1 MEIGPRQHTV
11 GCMAGS
17 VKRVALVS
25 MHTSPAEQA
34 GTRDSGGLNV
44 SLMSIATELAARGV
58 EVDLLTRATSIPRT
72 TRLSDGVVLR
82 ELAAGPPVP
91 LDKTGL
97 AGVADEFGEAVAA
110 VAGRPGSRYDL
121 VHAHYWLS
129 GLATLPVAIELGIPL
144 VQSFHTL
151 AAMKNSHLAP
161 GQAEEP
167 PGRLLAERY
176 LANQANAVVASSA
189 SEVTSLIDQVGA
201 PAGRIWVIPP
211 GVDVDLFRPDRG
223 GAAER
228 VRDQFGIEPGRPIVA
243 VVGRV
248 QPLKDQE
255 LGVRAL
261 GALNALRGWAPVLVI
276 AGEST
281 PGDEAYLASLRQ
293 LAAELGVA
301 DEVRFAG
308 ALGRDEL
315 ADLLA
320 VASITLVPSHSETF
334 GLVALESAASGTA
347 VIGYR
352 GTGLLESVADGRSGL
367 LIDSREPDAWA
378 RAMVALLDDPSV
390 RSRMAETAREHALGY
405 TWAATTTA
413 LLGVYSSLIG

>member
-1 MEIGPRQHTV
+1 
-11 GCMAGS
+11 
-17 VKRVALVS
+17 

-34 GTRDSGGLNV
+34 GTGDSGGLNV
-44 SLMSIATELAARGV
+44 ALMSTATELAARGV
-58 EVDLLTRATSIPRT
+58 EVDLLTRATSAPRT
-72 TRLSDGVVLR
+72 TRLSDGVLLR
-82 ELAAGPPVP
+82 ELVAGPPTILGKAELP
-91 LDKTGL
+91 
-97 AGVADEFGEAVAA
+97 GVADAFGEAVAA

-121 VHAHYWLS
+121 IHAHYWLS
-129 GLATLPVAIELGIPL
+129 GLATLPVAIELGVPL

-151 AAMKNSHLAP
+151 GAMKNSHLAP
-161 GQAEEP
+161 GQEP
-167 PGRLLAERY
+167 EPAGRLLAERY
-176 LANQANAVVASSA
+176 LANQANAVVASST

-201 PAGRIWVIPP
+201 PADRIWVIPP
-211 GVDVDLFRPDRG
+211 GVDVQLFRPDRG

-228 VRDQFGIEPGRPIVA
+228 VRERFAIEPGRPIVA

-281 PGDEAYLASLRQ
+281 PGDEAYLASLHG
-293 LAAELGVA
+293 LAAQLGVG

-308 ALGRDEL
+308 ALGRDDL
-315 ADLLA
+315 ADLLT

-352 GTGLLESVADGRSGL
+352 GTGMLESIAEGRSGVL
-367 LIDSREPDAWA
+367 VDSREPDAWA
-378 RAMVALLDDPSV
+378 RAMVTLLDDPGA
-390 RSRMAETAREHALGY
+390 RSRMAETAREHALRY
-405 TWAATTTA
+405 TWAATATA
-413 LLGVYSSLIG
+413 LLGVYTSLVSEGAE

>member
-1 MEIGPRQHTV
+1 
-11 GCMAGS
+11 MAGS

-34 GTRDSGGLNV
+34 GTGDAGGLNV
-44 SLMSIATELAARGV
+44 SLMSIATGLAARGV
-58 EVDLLTRATSIPRT
+58 EVDLLTRATSVPRT
-72 TRLSDGVVLR
+72 TTISDGVVLR
-82 ELAAGPPVP
+82 ELAAGPATA
-91 LDKTGL
+91 LDKAELSGI
-97 AGVADEFGEAVAA
+97 ADEFGEAVARI
-110 VAGRPGSRYDL
+110 AGRPGSRYDL
-121 VHAHYWLS
+121 IHAHYWLS
-129 GLATLPVAIELGIPL
+129 GLATLPVAIELGIPF

-151 AAMKNSHLAP
+151 AAMKNLHLGP
-161 GQAEEP
+161 GQSAEP
-167 PGRLLAERY
+167 MGRVLAERY
-176 LANQANAVVASSA
+176 LANQANAVVASST
-189 SEVTSLIDQVGA
+189 SEVTSLIDHVGA

-211 GVDVDLFRPDRG
+211 GVDVDLFRPNRG

-228 VRDQFGIEPGRPIVA
+228 VHEQFGIEPGRPIVA

-261 GALNALRGWAPVLVI
+261 GSLNALRGWAPVLVI

-281 PGDEAYLASLRQ
+281 PGDEAYLSSLHQ
-293 LAAELGVA
+293 LAAQLGVA

-308 ALGRDEL
+308 ALDRDNL

-352 GTGLLESVADGRSGL
+352 GTGLLESVAEGKSGL
-367 LIDSREPDAWA
+367 LIDSREPDDWA
-378 RAMVALLDDPSV
+378 RAMVTLLDDPGA
-390 RSRMAETAREHALGY
+390 RNRMAESAREHALGY
-405 TWAATTTA
+405 TWAATATA
-413 LLGVYSSLIG
+413 LLGVYGSLVLSG

>member
-1 MEIGPRQHTV
+1 
-11 GCMAGS
+11 MAGS

-25 MHTSPAEQA
+25 MHTSPVEQA
-34 GTRDSGGLNV
+34 GTGDSGGLNI
-44 SLMSIATELAARGV
+44 SLMSTATELAARGV
-58 EVDLLTRATSIPRT
+58 EVDLLTRATSVPRT
-72 TRLSDGVVLR
+72 TQLSDGVVLR
-82 ELAAGPPVP
+82 ELAAGPAAP
-91 LDKTGL
+91 LGKAEL
-97 AGVADEFGEAVAA
+97 ASVADEFGEAVAS

-121 VHAHYWLS
+121 IHAHYWLS

-151 AAMKNSHLAP
+151 GAMKNSHLAP
-161 GQAEEP
+161 GQDAEP
-167 PGRLLAERY
+167 AGRLLAERY
-176 LANQANAVVASSA
+176 LANQANAMVASST

-228 VRDQFGIEPGRPIVA
+228 VREQFGIEPGRPIVA

-281 PGDEAYLASLRQ
+281 PGDEAYLASLHH
-293 LAAELGVA
+293 LAAQLGVG

-308 ALGRDEL
+308 ALGRDDL

-352 GTGLLESVADGRSGL
+352 GTGMLESIAEGRSGVL
-367 LIDSREPDAWA
+367 VDSREPDAWA
-378 RAMVALLDDPSV
+378 RAMVALLDDPSA

-405 TWAATTTA
+405 TWAATATA
-413 LLGVYSSLIG
+413 LLGVYTSLLA

>member
-1 MEIGPRQHTV
+1 MV
-11 GCMAGS
+11 GSM
-17 VKRVALVS
+17 KRVALVS
-25 MHTSPAEQA
+25 MHTSPAQQA
-34 GTRDSGGLNV
+34 GTGDSGGLNI
-44 SLMSIATELAARGV
+44 SLLSTATQLAARGID
-58 EVDLLTRATSIPRT
+58 VDLLTRATSEPRVT
-72 TRLSDGVVLR
+72 ELGNGVVLH
-82 ELAAGPPVP
+82 ELAAGPAAP
-91 LDKTGL
+91 LAKHEL
-97 AGVADEFGEAVAA
+97 VAIADEFGEAVAA

-121 VHAHYWLS
+121 IHAHYWLS
-129 GLATLPVAIELGIPL
+129 GLATLPVAIELGVPF

-151 AAMKNSHLAP
+151 GAMKNAHLAP
-161 GQAEEP
+161 GQPREP
-167 PGRLLAERY
+167 AGRLQAEAY
-176 LANQANAVVASSA
+176 LAAQANAVVASSS
-189 SEVTSLIDQVGA
+189 SEVTSLIDQVAA
-201 PAGRIWVIPP
+201 PPDRIWVIPP
-211 GVDVDLFRPDRG
+211 GVDVELFRPDRP

-228 VRDQFGIEPGRPIVA
+228 VRERFGIEPGRPIVA

-281 PGDEAYLASLRQ
+281 PGDEGYLRSLGA
-293 LAAELGVA
+293 LADRLGVG

-308 ALGRDEL
+308 ALERDDL

-352 GTGLLESVADGRSGL
+352 GTGLLESIAEGRSGL
-367 LIDSREPDAWA
+367 LVDSREPDAWA
-378 RAMVALLDDPSV
+378 RAMVSLLDDPSA
-390 RSRMAETAREHALGY
+390 RSRMSETAREHALGF
-405 TWAATTTA
+405 TWAATATA
-413 LLGVYSSLIG
+413 LLGVYNSLLG

>member
-1 MEIGPRQHTV
+1 MT
-11 GCMAGS
+11 GS

-34 GTRDSGGLNV
+34 GTGDSGGLNV

-58 EVDLLTRATSIPRT
+58 EVDLITRATSTPRT
-72 TRLSDGVVLR
+72 TMVSEGVMLR
-82 ELAAGPPVP
+82 ELAAGPPTP
-91 LDKTGL
+91 LHKEEL
-97 AGVADEFGEAVAA
+97 VAVADEFGEAVATT
-110 VAGRPGSRYDL
+110 AGRPDSRYDL
-121 VHAHYWLS
+121 IHAHYWLS
-129 GLATLPVAIELGIPL
+129 GLATLPVAIELGIPF

-151 AAMKNSHLAP
+151 GAMKNAHLAP
-161 GQAEEP
+161 GQQPEP
-167 PGRLLAERY
+167 SGRVLAERY
-176 LANQANAVVASSA
+176 LAGQANAVVASST

-201 PAGRIWVIPP
+201 PPDRIWVIPP
-211 GVDVDLFRPDRG
+211 GVDVDLFRPNRG

-228 VRDQFGIEPGRPIVA
+228 VREAFGIEPGRPIVA

-261 GALNALRGWAPVLVI
+261 AALGVLRGWAPVLVI
-276 AGEST
+276 AGEPT
-281 PGDEAYLASLRQ
+281 PGDDAYLVSLRE
-293 LAAELGVA
+293 LAASLGVA
-301 DEVRFAG
+301 EEVRFAG

-352 GTGLLESVADGRSGL
+352 GTGLLESVAEGRSGL
-367 LIDSREPDAWA
+367 LVESREPDAWA
-378 RAMVALLDDPSV
+378 RAMVTLLDDPTA

-405 TWAATTTA
+405 TWAATATA
-413 LLGVYSSLIG
+413 LLGVYTSLV

>member
-1 MEIGPRQHTV
+1 
-11 GCMAGS
+11 MAGS

-34 GTRDSGGLNV
+34 GTGDAGGLNV
-44 SLMSIATELAARGV
+44 SLMSTAAELASRGV
-58 EVDLLTRATSIPRT
+58 EVDLLTRATTVPRAT
-72 TRLSDGVVLR
+72 QLDDGVVLR
-82 ELAAGPPVP
+82 ELAAGPART
-91 LDKTGL
+91 LDKAEL
-97 AGVADEFGEAVAA
+97 AGVADEFGEAVATT
-110 VAGRPGSRYDL
+110 AGRPGSRYDL
-121 VHAHYWLS
+121 IHAHYWLS

-151 AAMKNSHLAP
+151 AE
-161 GQAEEP
+161 GQEP
-167 PGRLLAERY
+167 EPRGRLLAERY
-176 LANQANAVVASSA
+176 LASQANAVVAA
-189 SEVTSLIDQVGA
+189 STAEVTSLIDQVGA
-201 PAGRIWVIPP
+201 PADRIWVIPP
-211 GVDVDLFRPDRG
+211 GVDVDLFRPNRG

-228 VRDQFGIEPGRPIVA
+228 VRERFRIEPGRPIVA

-261 GALNALRGWAPVLVI
+261 GALNTLRGWAPVLVI

-281 PGDEAYLASLRQ
+281 PGDEAYLRSLRV
-293 LAAELGVA
+293 LAAELGVG

-308 ALGRDEL
+308 ALGRDDL

-352 GTGLLESVADGRSGL
+352 GTGMLESIAEGRSGL
-367 LIDSREPDAWA
+367 LVDSREPAAWA
-378 RAMVALLDDPSV
+378 RAMVALLDNPGA
-390 RSRMAETAREHALGY
+390 RSRMSETARQHALGY
-405 TWAATTTA
+405 TWAATATA
-413 LLGVYSSLIG
+413 LLGVYSSLVT